1 MAALNLL
8 VAGVLAIYVLS
19 RVTRWMHRRGW
30 IQWNMRGT
38 SSALGNA
45 MLGVQVIYQPQV
57 REVLEQ
63 RLEEPDEAGEQGDPP
78 SPGGTEPASARQA
91 HLRPDKQGP

>member
-1 MAALNLL
+1 MSPFELL
-8 VAGVLAIYVLS
+8 VFGVLGVYTAQ

-30 IQWNMRGT
+30 IQWKMRGT

-45 MLGVQVIYQPQV
+45 VMGVQMIYQPQV

-63 RLEEPDEAGEQGDPP
+63 RVDERGEAGESGDPP
-78 SPGGTEPASARQA
+78 DPGEEPSR
-91 HLRPDKQGP
+91 